1 MLLRAFVVLLALPAV
16 AQPKSKPAMTAIDTL
31 FRSWAVKLPEAAT
44 LSEQNGASLVEC
56 DGKPGATYT
65 LLRATAAK
73 VPLNSDADLISLV
86 PWAKHPNPC
95 LRYIA
100 IKAIIA
106 AIGFDSNKLSAP
118 GLHEVE
124 HHHFHDIMVSLKQH
138 LDARAVVIPAGTFDG
153 MFVSL
158 SQPEASAL
166 LRGAWVEDSE
176 GKGFQDFVTFTGD
189 SLEVTQKHL
198 PADPEHAD
206 FTWTTKVDKVTV
218 NARQQVVVTGL
229 WNVESNS
236 TGWKGK
242 QVEPSQFVYTFWP
255 VAPGVVWFKKG
266 AAYWEKLKKV
276 R

>member
-1 MLLRAFVVLLALPAV
+1 
-16 AQPKSKPAMTAIDTL
+16 MTAIDTL

-73 VPLNSDADLISLV
+73 VPLTSDADLISLV

-138 LDARAVVIPAGTFDG
+138 LDAKAVVIPAGTFDG

-158 SQPEASAL
+158 SAPEASAL
-166 LRGAWVEDSE
+166 LRGAWVEHSE
-176 GKGFQDFVTFTGD
+176 GKGFQDFVTFSSD
-189 SLEVTQKHL
+189 SLVVTTKHL
-198 PADPEHAD
+198 PTDPKHAD
-206 FTWTTKVDKVTV
+206 HTWATKVDQVTV
-218 NARQQVVVTGL
+218 NARQQVVVTGV
-229 WNVESNS
+229 WNVESNGA
-236 TGWKGK
+236 GWKGEK
-242 QVEPSQFVYTFWP
+242 IQPSQFVYTFWP
-255 VAPGVVWFKKG
+255 VAPGVVWFKNG
-266 AAYWEKLKKV
+266 ASAYWEMLRKAP
-276 R
+276 